1 MFLSKEPRHLP
12 DSLTNSAIV
21 INSDEQGSQIE
32 ESAAPLSQRLVG
44 QLVMT
49 VALAKEDGLR
59 LQESL
64 QNQDDPDTP
73 TSQVYSSNASGVD
86 ERKAVSSGFATHV
99 QAVQDVGF
107 LEYFSPEKCQLG
119 LPGLHRLRQE
129 VGLDESWFIDGA
141 AGCGRSLVPFV
152 AEETLN
158 CGVIRLDSAGL
169 VAQGSSDQIGVT
181 RKALVQ
187 LAQSMSP
194 VVVWFDQ
201 IQDSRWK
208 RF

>member
-44 QLVMT
+44 QRVMT

-129 VGLDESWFIDGA
+129 AGLDEFWFIDGA
-141 AGCGRSLVPFV
+141 AGGGR
-152 AEETLN
+152 
-158 CGVIRLDSAGL
+158 
-169 VAQGSSDQIGVT
+169 
-181 RKALVQ
+181 
-187 LAQSMSP
+187 
-194 VVVWFDQ
+194 
-201 IQDSRWK
+201 
-208 RF
+208 